1 MYLDKRNRGYILLE
15 VLILLNIIS
24 IFILLNSKIII
35 ENITKA
41 KLYGINNDVLTLS
54 RDENN
59 LINEAIIDINSNE
72 EIYENLIDKDKVSEV
87 DYLYQYSNDNN
98 LSLKIKEGK
107 IFLIK
112 QNQGGDLYRAMISKL
127 KIKGDREEI
136 IILPT
141 YYQEYNLNF

>member
-24 IFILLNSKIII
+24 IFILFNSKIII

-41 KLYGINNDVLTLS
+41 KLYRINNDVLTLS

-72 EIYENLIDKDKVSEV
+72 EIYKNLIDKDKASEV
-87 DYLYQYSNDNN
+87 DYLYQYSNDSN

-107 IFLIK
+107 IFLIR

>member
-72 EIYENLIDKDKVSEV
+72 EIYKNLIDKDKVSEV
-87 DYLYQYSNDNN
+87 DYLYQYSNDSN

-107 IFLIK
+107 IFLIRK
-112 QNQGGDLYRAMISKL
+112 NKAGDLYRAMISKL

-141 YYQEYNLNF
+141 SYQEYNLNF

>member
-72 EIYENLIDKDKVSEV
+72 EIYKNLIDKDKVSEV